1 MQIVALDAKT
11 LKMEELDLSPWRALG
26 TLSLYDRTDPA
37 LVPQR
42 LRGADVVLTNKV
54 RLTAEALKGAPSV
67 KMIGVL
73 ATGYDVVDITA
84 ARARALGIPVCNVPG
99 YAAGGVTESV
109 FAFLL
114 EMTRRTYQ
122 STARIRQGAW
132 TACPEFC
139 WWEKTPM
146 ALEGKT
152 LGVVGCGAIGSRV
165 AAVGLAFGMR
175 VLGYARHEHPA
186 FPGKQVPLEELL
198 AASDV
203 ISLHCPATAENMGF
217 INAPGVVGERNGR
230 GLGPYFRE
238 AGGLRGGRGEPGAHR
253 HPQPPPESA
262 QLLSHGPLR
271 LVVPVMAESDHVRA
285 QGVLQPPK
293 EGVSE
298 LSRRRL
304 QGEAL
309 APCQGGRVPA
319 FAEQGHPQL
328 QARLP
333 AEAEVRPGLRA
344 PDAVLVMGRVQGAD
358 PPLVPEPPQF
368 QQQRRGVGPA
378 GECAHHS
385 LPPVKAA
392 GRQRSFRQEQHGYQT
407 PIIIIYIIPF
417 APLFDKSFL

>member
-11 LKMEELDLSPWRALG
+11 LKVEELDLSPWRALG

-54 RLTAEALKGAPSV
+54 KLSVDALKGATSL

-73 ATGYDVVDITA
+73 ATGYDVVDVKA
-84 ARARALGIPVCNVPG
+84 ARALGIPVCNVPG

-109 FAFLL
+109 FGFLL

-139 WWEKTPM
+139 WWERTPM

-152 LGVVGCGAIGSRV
+152 LGVIGCGAIGSRV

-217 INAPGVVGERNGR
+217 INADTI
-230 GLGPYFRE
+230 
-238 AGGLRGGRGEPGAHR
+238 
-253 HPQPPPESA
+253 A
-262 QLLSHGPLR
+262 Q
-271 LVVPVMAESDHVRA
+271 M
-285 QGVLQPPK
+285 
-293 EGVSE
+293 
-298 LSRRRL
+298 
-304 QGEAL
+304 
-309 APCQGGRVPA
+309 
-319 FAEQGHPQL
+319 
-328 QARLP
+328 
-333 AEAEVRPGLRA
+333 
-344 PDAVLVMGRVQGAD
+344 
-358 PPLVPEPPQF
+358 
-368 QQQRRGVGPA
+368 
-378 GECAHHS
+378 
-385 LPPVKAA
+385 
-392 GRQRSFRQEQHGYQT
+392 
-407 PIIIIYIIPF
+407 
-417 APLFDKSFL
+417 